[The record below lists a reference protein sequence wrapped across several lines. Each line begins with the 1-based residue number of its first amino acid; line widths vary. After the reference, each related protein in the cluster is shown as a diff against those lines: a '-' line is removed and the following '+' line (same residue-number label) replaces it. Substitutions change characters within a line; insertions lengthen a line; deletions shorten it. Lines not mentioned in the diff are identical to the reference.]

1 MRILKSSGFFPLPNS
16 PKVALEA
23 FSLQSESGELSR
35 SELCRIISTEFG
47 EGYPDMRRTPRCAP
61 EGSCRRPR
69 NCCWETELGAP
80 PLGSVPLERA
90 GLAPARCPQPGPLAL
105 PARGRARPPF
115 TSALRTAGQGLSS
128 PPPIGAAEV
137 AGPLVRHDHAPVRA
151 FPRQAG

>member
-1 MRILKSSGFFPLPNS
+1 MRILKISGFFPLPNS

-90 GLAPARCPQPGPLAL
+90 GLAL